1 MSRFASLYTTI
12 KDEKDA
18 EKVLSDL
25 SIFSY
30 AFGLFLILFS
40 LICLISYKSGH
51 ITTLPIIFLLTG
63 YFLPRRKSRVLSLI
77 ALILSVILSATAL
90 WFFFLH
96 TNTPLFSLGVIS
108 ILPSLIL
115 LLFPLFLF
123 FYSWVAFRNT
133 VAAFIYH
140 RHHTLSKEELTRSIL
155 VALLA
160 VIAAVV
166 YGGIYQLLVVKNA
179 EKITPIQQ
187 AEVNPKIILDGIP
200 SADSVVI
207 SHDKGFMEPN
217 NFGGPTQLDTMD
229 LKQIAAYRK
238 MKIKQYSK
246 LNIFERGY
254 DPLKPP
260 HDKIYGHITPKARW
274 ITAVPYYIANPYV
287 LLSLTHANYVAPFTV
302 FLDDVNIFYSKDRIL
317 EIHTGNDFMMWCS
330 FLYSQKGNLGVTM
343 VNAWD
348 AGFHYVHLDEN
359 KSENI
364 IPATSPDNIGRTV
377 YSQSSFYHSGGNKN
391 NISPYDA
398 KGSITLKNNSSP
410 TKLVFYLWRE
420 KPLSLSQKPDLIY
433 EMVFTP

>member
-1 MSRFASLYTTI
+1 M
-12 KDEKDA
+12 
-18 EKVLSDL
+18 
-25 SIFSY
+25 
-30 AFGLFLILFS
+30 
-40 LICLISYKSGH
+40 
-51 ITTLPIIFLLTG
+51 
-63 YFLPRRKSRVLSLI
+63 
-77 ALILSVILSATAL
+77 
-90 WFFFLH
+90 
-96 TNTPLFSLGVIS
+96 
-108 ILPSLIL
+108 
-115 LLFPLFLF
+115 
-123 FYSWVAFRNT
+123 
-133 VAAFIYH
+133 AAFIYH
-140 RHHTLSKEELTRSIL
+140 RHHTLSKEELARSIL

-160 VIAAVV
+160 LIAAVV
-166 YGGIYQLLVVKNA
+166 YGEVCQLLVVKNA
-179 EKITPIQQ
+179 AKISAGQQ
-187 AEVNPKIILDGIP
+187 AEVSPKIILDAIP

-207 SHDKGFMEPN
+207 SHDRSFMEPN
-217 NFGGPTQLDTMD
+217 NFGGPSQLDTMD

-238 MKIKQYSK
+238 KKIKKYSE

-260 HDKIYGHITPKARW
+260 HDKIYGHITPKAGW
-274 ITAVPYYIANPYV
+274 ITTVPYYIANPYV

-302 FLDDVNIFYSKDRIL
+302 FLDDVNIFYSKGRIL

-359 KSENI
+359 LSVNI
-364 IPATSPDNIGRTV
+364 IPATSPDNIGRTF

-398 KGSITLKNNSSP
+398 KGCITLKNNSSP

-433 EMVFTP
+433 EMIFTP